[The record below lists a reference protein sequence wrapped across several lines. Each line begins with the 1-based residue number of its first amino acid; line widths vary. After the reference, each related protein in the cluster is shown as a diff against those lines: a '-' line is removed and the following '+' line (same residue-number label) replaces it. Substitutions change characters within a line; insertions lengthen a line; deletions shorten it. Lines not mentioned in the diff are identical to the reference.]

1 MRMALLL
8 LLAAT
13 PAFGQAGTGLAPSAG
28 DRSRSNACMALVRS
42 DPARAVANAQA
53 WRIEGGGAA
62 ARHCLALAELARGD
76 NAAAL
81 KSFEGAAQASATAR
95 DGQAVTIWA
104 QGAEA
109 ALLAG
114 QPEVAVRFIG
124 VALAGDSGITLS
136 PRAEAVLRLTRAEA
150 LVDLKREA
158 EAAADLA
165 LVTARDPAA
174 PTGWL
179 LQATLARRMGDL
191 KLAESAILEAGRRA
205 PEDAAIQY
213 EAGNIAAARGD
224 MTLARTAWTA
234 AAAAEPDSIAGA
246 AAAKALQAA
255 VAAGQ

>member
-1 MRMALLL
+1 MMRMVVLLVL
-8 LLAAT
+8 VAGPVLAE
-13 PAFGQAGTGLAPSAG
+13 PSAG

-42 DPARAVANAQA
+42 DPARAIANAQA

-81 KSFEGAAQASATAR
+81 KSFEGAAEASAAAR
-95 DGQAVTIWA
+95 DGQAVAIRA

-124 VALAGDSGITLS
+124 AALAGDSGIALS
-136 PRAEAVLRLTRAEA
+136 PRAEAALRLTRAEA
-150 LVDLKREA
+150 LVDLKRDA

-165 LVTARDPAA
+165 AATARDPEVPA
-174 PTGWL
+174 GWL
-179 LQATLARRMGDL
+179 LKATLARRMGDL
-191 KLAESAILEAGRRA
+191 KLAEAAILEAGRRA
-205 PEDAAIQY
+205 PEDAEVQY

-224 MTLARTAWTA
+224 MALAKTAWTA
-234 AAAAEPDSIAGA
+234 AAAAEPQSIAGQ
-246 AAAKALQAA
+246 AAAKALRAA
-255 VAAGQ
+255 VAGSE